1 MPAFKSNEPGDDAL
15 GLNAPIER
23 RDLLNSTLLAA
34 GSMLLSSIAP
44 FQILAEEDWTG
55 YGGVGDYARS
65 NGNTYEVMTD
75 GHKIRDHVFDNAS
88 ANAIDTREEFDCV
101 VVGGGI
107 SGLAAALFLKRDA
120 GPNRTCLLLDNHP
133 IFGGEAKRN
142 EFNVDG
148 KHLMV
153 HQGSAAC
160 FPPLQ
165 GTFLQ
170 SFYDSIGVEWREF
183 QYQQWSGDQASMPLE
198 TAPYPVDGKTSGFF
212 FGAKFGHP
220 EGLWLTDP
228 WGKNLEGAPISEQAR
243 RELLNM
249 READRKPFS
258 THRYQPKEH
267 GDPASR
273 HLDSITLEQ
282 HLTEMYGLSPET
294 IRTFL
299 SPVTGGGSGLGADV
313 LSGYAEYAPDV
324 LLPWDYKKGAQMFP
338 GGNAGIAR
346 QVLKVLI
353 PDAIPG
359 ASTMQSICRSRVQFS
374 ALDRKRQSTRIRLG
388 STVVSVKHEG
398 EPDQSQ
404 TVQILYL
411 QGGKL
416 YRLRAKSVVMAGGSW
431 TTKHIVR
438 DLPTICRDAYAQFH
452 RSPCLM
458 ANVAVRNWRFLYNL
472 GLTECQWFEGIGN
485 YIVVRKMATLGTDPP
500 TINPDTP
507 TVLTLKILFSYPG
520 LPIETQTSRGR
531 AELLSTPFR
540 AYERRIREQLTM
552 MFARSGFNANR
563 DIAGI
568 ILNRWGH
575 AYLSAQ
581 PGFFFGR
588 DGNPGPGDV
597 LRNTP
602 YGRIAFAN
610 SDLAGIMDHR
620 TSILE
625 AKRAVQQILRSRAA
639 TTGSG

>member
-1 MPAFKSNEPGDDAL
+1 MSGSKLNESGDDAL
-15 GLNAPIER
+15 GLNAPIDR

-34 GSMLLSSIAP
+34 GGMLLGCISP
-44 FQILAEEDWTG
+44 FQLLAKEDWTG

-75 GHKIRDHVFDNAS
+75 GHKIRDRVYEGAS
-88 ANAIDTREEFDCV
+88 ADAIDTGEEFDCV
-101 VVGGGI
+101 IVGGGI
-107 SGLAAALFLKRDA
+107 SGLAAALFFQRER
-120 GPNRTCLLLDNHP
+120 GSNRTCLVLENHP

-148 KHLMV
+148 QRLMV

-160 FPPLQ
+160 FPPLP

-170 SFYDSIGVEWREF
+170 TFYDSIGVDWRQF
-183 QYQQWSGDQASMPLE
+183 QYQEWTGSDPAMPLE
-198 TAPYPVDGKTSGFF
+198 TAPYPVGGKTSGFF

-220 EGLWLTDP
+220 DGLWLTDP
-228 WGKNLEGAPISEQAR
+228 WGKRLEGAPISEKAK
-243 RELLNM
+243 RELLSM
-249 READRKPFS
+249 REVDRKPFTAHS
-258 THRYQPKEH
+258 NQPKVH
-267 GDPASR
+267 GDAISR
-273 HLDSITLEQ
+273 HLDSITLEK
-282 HLTEMYGLSPET
+282 HLTETYGLSPET

-299 SPVTGGGSGLGADV
+299 SPIAGGGSGLGPDV
-313 LSGYAEYAPDV
+313 LSGYADYAPDV
-324 LLPWDYKKGAQMFP
+324 LLPWDYKRGVQMFP

-346 QVLKVLI
+346 QILKVLI
-353 PDAIPG
+353 PDLVPSA
-359 ASTMQSICRSRVQFS
+359 ASMSAVCRSPVQLA
-374 ALDRKRQSTRIRLG
+374 ALDRKGQSTRVRVG
-388 STVVSVKHEG
+388 STVVSVKHDR
-398 EPDQSQ
+398 EPERSQ
-404 TVQILYL
+404 AVQILYIKN
-411 QGGKL
+411 GKL
-416 YRLRAKSVVMAGGSW
+416 YQLRAKTVVMAGGSW

-485 YIVVRKMATLGTDPP
+485 YVVVRKMATLGTDPKI
-500 TINPDTP
+500 INPDTP

-520 LPIETQTSRGR
+520 LPIDAQTSRGR

-540 AYERRIREQLTM
+540 VYERRIREQFTA

-575 AYLSAQ
+575 AYLSPQ
-581 PGFFFGR
+581 PGFFFGEN
-588 DGNPGPGDV
+588 GKPGPGDV
-597 LRNTP
+597 LRQAS

-620 TSILE
+620 TSIQE
-625 AKRAVQQILRSRAA
+625 AHRAVQQISQKA
-639 TTGSG
+639 

>member
-1 MPAFKSNEPGDDAL
+1 MADCKRNKPGDDAL

-34 GSMLLSSIAP
+34 GSVLLNSIAP
-44 FQILAEEDWTG
+44 FQLLAEEDWTG

-65 NGNTYEVMTD
+65 NGNTYDVMTD
-75 GHKIRDHVFDNAS
+75 GHKIRDHVYERAS
-88 ANAIDTREEFDCV
+88 LEAIDTGEQFDCV
-101 VVGGGI
+101 IVGGGI
-107 SGLAAALFLKRDA
+107 SGLAAALFFQREG
-120 GPNRTCLLLDNHP
+120 GPNRTCLVLENHP

-142 EFNVDG
+142 EFNIDG
-148 KHLMV
+148 QRLMV

-160 FPPLQ
+160 FPPLP
-165 GTFLQ
+165 GTFLE
-170 SFYDSIGVEWREF
+170 SFYKSIGVDWSQFRYQEWTGQEP
-183 QYQQWSGDQASMPLE
+183 AMPLE
-198 TAPYPVDGKTSGFF
+198 TAPYPVGGKTSGFF

-228 WGKNLEGAPISEQAR
+228 WGKRLEGAPISEQAR

-249 READRKPFS
+249 RDTDRKPFS

-267 GDPASR
+267 GDAASR

-282 HLTEMYGLSPET
+282 HLIEAYGLSSET

-299 SPVTGGGSGLGADV
+299 SPITGGGSGLGADV
-313 LSGYAEYAPDV
+313 LSGYADYAADV
-324 LLPWDYKKGAQMFP
+324 LLPWDYKQGAQMFP

-346 QVLKVLI
+346 HILKALI
-353 PDAIPG
+353 PDAIPS
-359 ASTMQSICRSRVQFS
+359 AATMPAICRSRVRFA
-374 ALDRKRQSTRIRLG
+374 ALDRRGQATRIRVG
-388 STVVSVKHEG
+388 STVASVKHQG
-398 EPDQSQ
+398 EPERSEA
-404 TVQILYL
+404 VQILYTD
-411 QGGKL
+411 GGKL
-416 YRLRAKSVVMAGGSW
+416 YRLRAKNVVMAGGSW

-438 DLPTICRDAYAQFH
+438 DLPAVCREAYAQFH

-458 ANVAVRNWRFLYNL
+458 ANVAVRNWRFLYKL

-485 YIVVRKMATLGTDPP
+485 YVVVRKMATLGRDPT

-520 LPIETQTSRGR
+520 FPIDAQTSRGR

-540 AYERRIREQLTM
+540 VYERLIREQFTA

-575 AYLSAQ
+575 AYLSPQ
-581 PGFFFGR
+581 PGFFFGK
-588 DGNPGPGDV
+588 DGKPGPGDV
-597 LRNTP
+597 LRHTP
-602 YGRIAFAN
+602 FGRIAFAN
-610 SDLAGIMDHR
+610 SDLTGIMDHR

-625 AKRAVQQILRSRAA
+625 AHRAVQQIRPKAA
-639 TTGSG
+639 